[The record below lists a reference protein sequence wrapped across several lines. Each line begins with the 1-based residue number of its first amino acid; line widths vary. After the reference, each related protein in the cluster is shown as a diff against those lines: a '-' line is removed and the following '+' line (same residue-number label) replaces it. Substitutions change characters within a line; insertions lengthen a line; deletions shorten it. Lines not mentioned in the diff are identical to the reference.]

1 MHNMLYLLEPGAVL
15 VAIVLFSF
23 LIMIFLRGRR
33 IPECFQCGAFKVRA
47 SRPAGPIDLA
57 ASAFLIRP
65 YRCMGCL
72 ARFHALSLTSRA
84 PIK

>member
-1 MHNMLYLLEPGAVL
+1 MHNMLYLLEPGAV
-15 VAIVLFSF
+15 VVSIVLFSF
-23 LIMIFLRGRR
+23 LITIFLRGRR
-33 IPECFQCGAFKVRA
+33 IPECFQCGAIKVRP
-47 SRPAGPIDLA
+47 SRLAGPIDFA

-72 ARFHALSLTSRA
+72 ARFHALSLTSRD